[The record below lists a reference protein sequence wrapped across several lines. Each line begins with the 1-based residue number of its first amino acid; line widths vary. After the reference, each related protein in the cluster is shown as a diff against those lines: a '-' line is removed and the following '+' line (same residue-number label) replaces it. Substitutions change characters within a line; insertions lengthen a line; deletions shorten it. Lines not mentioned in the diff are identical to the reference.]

1 MTFDDIARDL
11 GVSKSTV
18 SRALSGK
25 GRIGAETRLRIQAYA
40 KERGVLAEKPSDIAR
55 NLAVIIPTDV
65 YTVNIPFFQ
74 ESLMGISEV
83 AAMLNYSV
91 QIISGTIASDIS
103 TIQKLVESKKVDGI
117 IFLRSVVED
126 RLLKYLDS
134 IHFPTGLIGS
144 CAYENVIQVDAD
156 SREASK
162 TLTSLLIR
170 QGYRKFAMLVGN
182 TTYYVNQ
189 DRCEGFF
196 DALELKGLDRKSQL
210 FYPNFVNI
218 ELVDN
223 IINDIFAK
231 KVECIVCGDD
241 VICSR
246 IMSGLQS
253 EGYRIPKDISIVSL
267 YNSMYLE
274 YLSPAVTAVN
284 ISARRM
290 GNIIGKQLINCLQGE
305 DYQVKTK
312 LDYEILGRKSTGKLY
327 QA

>member
-25 GRIGAETRLRIQAYA
+25 GRIGAETRLRIQSYA
-40 KERGVLAEKPSDIAR
+40 REQGMFPEKPSETAR
-55 NLAVIIPTDV
+55 TLAVIIPTDV
-65 YTVNIPFFQ
+65 YTLNIPFFQ

-103 TIQKLVESKKVDGI
+103 TIQKLVESRKVDGI
-117 IFLRSVVED
+117 IFLRSVEED

-134 IHFPTGLIGS
+134 IRFPTGLIGS
-144 CAYENVIQVDAD
+144 CDYESVIQVDAD

-162 TLTSLLIR
+162 TLTSFLIR
-170 QGYRKFAMLVGN
+170 QGYRKFAMLAGN

-189 DRCEGFF
+189 DRCQGFF
-196 DALELKGLDRKSQL
+196 DALALKGLDRKNQL

-241 VICSR
+241 VICSK
-246 IMSGLQS
+246 IMSGLQA

-274 YLSPAVTAVN
+274 CLSPAVTAVN

-290 GNIIGKQLINCLQGE
+290 GNIIGKQLINCLQDE
-305 DYQVKTK
+305 DYQSKTK